1 MTNAYMEVKKH
12 NMSVRKA
19 ARQFAIPRQTLR
31 DRTTGKIDADCVT
44 TGRVPV
50 LSMEEEAKL
59 VDHLKIMASY
69 GYGYTRQEVADIAP
83 DYAVHLQKRI
93 KDYPFTIRWFRGF
106 IKRWPELRVLKSQG
120 LEIARAKD
128 AHVANIDKYFKELDK
143 PHLIFNVDEKGITP
157 DHSPPAV
164 TTGKSQ
170 TITLLGCRSASGY
183 AIPPYFVFP
192 GKRFSEQLM
201 QGATPGAA
209 GCVSESGW
217 SNSEIIKS
225 YLKDHFIKY
234 VPGRTDD
241 HVLLLFDG
249 HKSHISVDLITKL
262 QYHYVC
268 TASIH
273 QSYSATF
280 RCWVLRPVP
289 TYL

>member
-31 DRTTGKIDADCVT
+31 NRTTGKIDADCVA

-69 GYGYTRQEVADIAP
+69 GYGYTRQEVADIAS
-83 DYAVHLQKRI
+83 DYVVHLQKRI
-93 KDYPFTIRWFRGF
+93 KDSPFTIRWFRGF

-120 LEIARAKD
+120 LEIARAKG

-170 TITLLGCRSASGY
+170 TITLLGCGSASGY

-209 GCVSESGW
+209 GCVSEYGW
-217 SNSEIIKS
+217 SNSEIFKS

-262 QYHYVC
+262 QYHYVW
-268 TASIH
+268 TASTH